1 MNRFFLLS
9 ALAFVMFFFSGRAP
23 SDWRLQSP
31 DGKIQIVIEN
41 DTTLRYRVLY
51 NDTLLIHPS
60 AVALDLG
67 RLVLGKHTP
76 VVKAERKTIDET
88 IIPAVAQKQSLVRNK
103 ANEITLYFKGGHGI
117 VFRAYNEGI
126 AWRFHTAMKDSV
138 FVRNET
144 ATVACSEKD
153 SVWFPCMTDWP
164 RDDRLNTSFE
174 VVYRLYAA
182 KDILPDSVGPAPAL
196 VVKSNGIKIG
206 IAESDVTDYPGMFI
220 SGVSGRKGVLK
231 GVFPAYPAQTVVE
244 GDLYQVRAVVKR
256 HPWIARTAGTRAFP
270 WRVLIIAPDDG
281 VLLSNDLVWSLA
293 SPQKIRETDWIRP
306 GKAMDN
312 WIIDGILY
320 GVDFLSGNNTES
332 YKYYI
337 DFASRYGVEY
347 IMIEPEW
354 NAMRDILTPIPAMN
368 MPELFAY
375 AREKHVGLWLWT
387 EALALSRNR
396 EAVLDSFR
404 RWGAAGLMV
413 DFFNRNDQLTVNEL
427 EEIAASAAKRKLILM
442 FHGVFPSSG
451 FERTWPNV
459 LTREAVL
466 GSEYNKWSSWPT
478 PEHNLAI
485 AFIRGL
491 SGPFDYEPLVL
502 PNATRESYRVVG
514 SHPMAM
520 GTRCAEL
527 AKYIVYASPFQ
538 VIAGSPVDLAK
549 DDACIRLIANIPT
562 TWDETV
568 VPAARVNEYAVV
580 ARRKGTDWY
589 LGGMNNS
596 RARTLSIDLSFLG
609 EGNYTARIFQDGAN
623 AHRHAGDYKV
633 ITQTVTCRHT
643 LEIPF
648 APGGGYVA
656 EFRKN

>member
-1 MNRFFLLS
+1 MNRFLL
-9 ALAFVMFFFSGRAP
+9 FFAVCFQSLCLHGSGVHE
-23 SDWRLQSP
+23 WVVLSP
-31 DGKIQIVIEN
+31 DRKVQVIIEN
-41 DTTLRYRVLY
+41 DSTLRYQVLY
-51 NDTLLIHPS
+51 NNTLLIQPS

-67 RLVLGKHTP
+67 RLVLGRNTP
-76 VVKAERKTIDET
+76 VVKAERKVIDERIT
-88 IIPAVAQKQSLVRNK
+88 PSIAQKRRLIHHH
-103 ANEITLYFKGGHGI
+103 ANEITLYFRGGHSI

-126 AWRFHTAMKDSV
+126 AWRFKTAVKDSV
-138 FVRNET
+138 YVRNET
-144 ATVACSEKD
+144 VTVACSEND

-164 RDDRLNTSFE
+164 REDRFNTSFE
-174 VVYRLYAA
+174 CVYRLYAV
-182 KDILPDSVGPAPAL
+182 KDVLPDTLGPAPAL
-196 VVKSNGIKIG
+196 IVKSNGMKIG
-206 IAESDVTDYPGMFI
+206 IAESNVTDYPGMFLTGD
-220 SGVSGRKGVLK
+220 SDLKGILK
-231 GVFPAYPAQTVVE
+231 GVFPALPEQTVVE
-244 GDLYQVRAVVKR
+244 GDLYQLRAVEKR
-256 HPWIARTAGTRAFP
+256 HPWIARIWGSRAFP
-270 WRVLIIAPDDG
+270 WRILVIAPDDG
-281 VLLSNDLVWSLA
+281 ILLSNDLVWSLA
-293 SPQKIRETDWIRP
+293 SPQKIKETDWIRP

-320 GVDFLSGNNTES
+320 GVDFVSGNNTES

-354 NAMRDILTPIPAMN
+354 NAMRDILIPIPTMN

-375 AREKHVGLWLWT
+375 AREKKVGLWLWT

-396 EAVLDSFR
+396 EAVLDSFQ

-413 DFFNRNDQLTVNEL
+413 DFFNRNDQLTVKEL
-427 EEIAASAAKRKLILM
+427 EEIAASAAKRKLMLM

-466 GSEYNKWSSWPT
+466 GSEYNKWSSWAT
-478 PEHNLAI
+478 PEHNLAV

-527 AKYIVYASPFQ
+527 AKYIIYASPFQ
-538 VIAGSPVDLAK
+538 VIAGSPVDLAH
-549 DDACIRLIANIPT
+549 DDACIRLIASIPT

-568 VPAARVNEYAVV
+568 VPLAKVNEYAVV
-580 ARRKGTDWY
+580 ARRKGETWY
-589 LGGMNNS
+589 LAGMNNS
-596 RARTLSIDLSFLG
+596 RGRSLSVSLSFLG
-609 EGNYTARIFQDGAN
+609 EGNYTARIFQDGLN
-623 AHRHAGDYKV
+623 AHRHAGDYR
-633 ITQTVTCRHT
+633 ITTQTVSRNNT
-643 LEIPF
+643 LEIFF

-656 EFRKN
+656 EIRKE